1 MSKYHKHI
9 CPSCG
14 KYTHEE
20 DGFPYGINVDTGK
33 HYCLDCGLKLGM
45 VEPMEYLILHG
56 IGVFHH
62 ATYKDGIINVFR
74 KWGRGFKKYELM
86 IFEEATA

>member
-1 MSKYHKHI
+1 MSNYHKHI

-20 DGFPYGINVDTGK
+20 DGFPCGVDDDTGE

-45 VEPMEYLILHG
+45 VDLIEYLRLQG

-62 ATYKDGIINVFR
+62 ASYKDGIITAFR
-74 KWGRGFKKYELM
+74 KWGKGYRKYELKFM
-86 IFEEATA
+86 EVSA

>member
-1 MSKYHKHI
+1 MSDYHKHI

-20 DGFPYGINVDTGK
+20 DGFPYGANADTGE

-45 VEPMEYLILHG
+45 VEPMDYLELHG
-56 IGVFHH
+56 FGIFHH
-62 ATYKDGIINVFR
+62 ATYKDGIINAFR
-74 KWGRGFKKYELM
+74 KCGKGYRKYELIM
-86 IFEEATA
+86 EATA